1 MPNNLLRQ
9 QNLAT
14 VIFSYLSFL
23 STSAPLPIIYPSMK
37 RKLLMSLVLMLT
49 LFQAVLAQ
57 TRTVSGRVT
66 DQKTGEGLPGATVL
80 LKGTTTGISTNSDG
94 NFSLSV
100 PEGNNILVV
109 SSVGMVTQE
118 IPLGTRTTVNVALA
132 TDTKQ
137 LSEVVVTGYG
147 GSQDVKDITGSIAT
161 VKADKFLNQPVQS
174 LDQALTGRAAGVQV
188 TNTGGTLGDGVSVRI
203 RGANSISGSSQP
215 LYVIDGIPVNIRENA
230 NVFNGGNG
238 TRYNPLADINPND
251 IASVEVLKD
260 AAAAAIYGSRAAN
273 GVVVIT
279 TKRGRNGQNTI
290 SFNGYVGLNQPTRLP
305 KLLNAE
311 DFATIQNEK
320 ASNRYG
326 TNSANSV
333 IVRDVD
339 VNGDGVPDRTN
350 WLNEIYHNAFTQ
362 NYQAALQGGTD
373 KSSYYASAD
382 YSDQNGIIRTNRL
395 RRGSVRLN
403 LDITPKKWLK
413 AGISSNYA
421 QSVNDG
427 VLTDGYLAGAT
438 VSGYNAA
445 PNVPVYGADGFYYL
459 NAAGNLGSGNNTT
472 VSSFIANN
480 VSNPTAVLQLNRN
493 ANTARRLL
501 ANAYIE
507 IQPIT
512 GLRITSKYG
521 VDYLDNF
528 EDQYSDPRL
537 SGLGRS
543 YAGLVQDNRLDRTQT
558 NWQNYINYDKVFGGK
573 HSVGATVGIELQNL
587 TEQQV
592 YAGAANLADPFF
604 NGIYDGLA
612 AGTPFSGGTKFGNGF
627 RSFFGRA
634 SYSYDDRY
642 YLQVSQRADEDSRF
656 GANNRR
662 GYFPSVSV
670 GWRISGENFM
680 KDITAISNL
689 KLRASYG
696 LVGNSNG
703 VGSYAARTLYGGGQY
718 ADLNG
723 LALSQVGNPDLRWE
737 TSKKFDAG
745 FDASFVGDRINLSF
759 DFFNNDISGLLLN
772 AQLPGQLGVPGTA
785 ISRNVGSMFN
795 RGIEATLTT
804 NNVTTESGFRWTSSF
819 NVTVIKN
826 LVTALNDPADIVSGV
841 QRASI
846 GAPLGVYRL
855 VQWAGVNPT
864 TGNAQFLDINGTIK
878 QYNPNTGTY
887 LTAEGAATSAITQ
900 NDAIYMKETG
910 YPTYY
915 GGFDNTFSFKGIELG
930 VFLQYS
936 GGNKIYN
943 STRAGLMTN
952 LYNNNFEEIK
962 DRWTTPGQQ
971 TNVPRLYLAD
981 NVSQQASTRW
991 LEDGKFLRMRQ
1002 ISLGYN
1008 LPKGLYERYG
1018 LGNLRI
1024 YALVQNAFV
1033 LTKYSGTDPEVN
1045 SNRNNTNIGYG
1056 IDNRSV
1062 PQTRS
1067 YTLGFNVSF

>member
-1 MPNNLLRQ
+1 
-9 QNLAT
+9 
-14 VIFSYLSFL
+14 
-23 STSAPLPIIYPSMK
+23 
-37 RKLLMSLVLMLT
+37 MLT
-49 LFQAVLAQ
+49 LFQVVLAQ
-57 TRTVSGRVT
+57 TRAVSGRVT

-94 NFSLSV
+94 NFSLNV
-100 PEGNNILVV
+100 PESGGTLVI
-109 SSVGMVTQE
+109 SSIGMVTQE
-118 IPLGTRTTVNVALA
+118 IALGNRTSVAVALA
-132 TDTKQ
+132 TDNKQ

-188 TNTGGTLGDGVSVRI
+188 TNTGGALGDGVAVRV

-215 LYVIDGIPVNIRENA
+215 LYVIDGIPVNTRDNA
-230 NVFNGGNG
+230 NTFNSGNG

-260 AAAAAIYGSRAAN
+260 ASASAIYGSRAAN
-273 GVVVIT
+273 GVIVIT
-279 TKRGRNGQNTI
+279 TKRGRSGQNTI
-290 SFNGYVGLNQPTRLP
+290 SLNSYVGLNQPTRFP
-305 KLLNAE
+305 KLLNAD
-311 DFATIQNEK
+311 DFTIIQNEK
-320 ASNRYG
+320 AFNRYG
-326 TNSANSV
+326 AGTANSV
-333 IVRDVD
+333 IARDVD
-339 VNGDGVPDRTN
+339 VNGDGVPDRTD
-350 WLNEIYHNAFTQ
+350 WLKEIYRNAFTQ
-362 NYQAALQGGTD
+362 NYQVALQGGTD

-382 YSDQNGIIRTNRL
+382 YSDQNGIINTNRL

-421 QSVNDG
+421 HSQNNG

-438 VSGYNAA
+438 VSGYNAS
-445 PNVPVYGADGFYYL
+445 PNVPVYAADGSFYL
-459 NAAGNLGSGNNTT
+459 NNAGNLGSGNNTA
-472 VSSFIANN
+472 VSSFIANA

-507 IQPIT
+507 IQPVT
-512 GLRITSKYG
+512 GLRLTSKFG

-528 EDQYSDPRL
+528 EDQFSDPRL
-537 SGLGRS
+537 SGLGRA
-543 YAGLVQDNRLDRTQT
+543 YAGLIQDNRLDRTQT
-558 NWQNYINYDKVFGGK
+558 NWQNYINYDKLFGGK
-573 HSVGATVGIELQNL
+573 HNVSATIGMELQNL

-592 YAGAANLADPFF
+592 YAGASNIADPYFSS
-604 NGIYDGLA
+604 IYDGLD

-627 RSFFGRA
+627 RSFFGRV

-642 YLQVSQRADEDSRF
+642 YVQFSQRADEDSRF
-656 GANNRR
+656 GANNQR
-662 GYFPSVSV
+662 GYFPAVSA
-670 GWRISGENFM
+670 GWRITGENFM
-680 KDITAISNL
+680 KDISVVTNL

-703 VGSYAARTLYGGGQY
+703 IGSYASRTLYGGGQY

-723 LALSQVGNPDLRWE
+723 LALTQIGNPDLRWE
-737 TSKKFDAG
+737 TSKKFDVGLDAG
-745 FDASFVGDRINLSF
+745 FAGDRVNLSF

-772 AQLPGQLGVPGTA
+772 APVTQQLGVPGAA
-785 ISRNVGSMFN
+785 IFRNVGAMFN
-795 RGIEATLTT
+795 RGIEATITT

-819 NVTVIKN
+819 NVTAIKN
-826 LVTALNDPADIVSGV
+826 LVQALNDPADILSGV

-855 VQWAGVNPT
+855 IQWAGVNPT
-864 TGNAQFLDINGTIK
+864 TGNAQFLDINNNIK

-887 LTAEGAATSAITQ
+887 LTAEGNATTPITQ

-943 STRAGLMTN
+943 ATRAGLMTN
-952 LYNNNFEEIK
+952 LFNNNLEEIK
-962 DRWTTPGQQ
+962 DRWTTPGQV

-1008 LPKGLYERYG
+1008 LPKPLYERYG

-1024 YALVQNAFV
+1024 YALVQNVFV
-1033 LTKYSGTDPEVN
+1033 LTNYSGPDPEVN
-1045 SNRNNTNIGYG
+1045 SNRNNTGSGGTANGNIGYG

-1067 YTLGFNVSF
+1067 YTLGLNVSF

>member
-1 MPNNLLRQ
+1 
-9 QNLAT
+9 
-14 VIFSYLSFL
+14 
-23 STSAPLPIIYPSMK
+23 MK
-37 RKLLMSLVLMLT
+37 RTLLLSILLIVT
-49 LFQAVLAQ
+49 LFQTVLAQ
-57 TRTVSGRVT
+57 SRSISGRVT
-66 DQKTGEGLPGATVL
+66 DQKTGEGLPGVTVL
-80 LKGTTTGISTNSDG
+80 LKGTTNGVSSGADG
-94 NFSLSV
+94 GFTLSV
-100 PEGNNILVV
+100 PASGGTLVL
-109 SSVGMVTQE
+109 SSVGYVTQE
-118 IPLGTRTTVNVALA
+118 RAIGDASQIAVNLA
-132 TDTKQ
+132 TDSKQ
-137 LSEVVVTGYG
+137 ISEVVVTGYG

-188 TNTGGTLGDGVSVRI
+188 TNTGGALGDGVSVRI

-215 LYVIDGIPVNIRENA
+215 LYVIDGIPVSTRDNA
-230 NVFNGGNG
+230 NTFNSGNG

-273 GVVVIT
+273 GVIVIT

-290 SFNGYVGLNQPTRLP
+290 SFNSYIGLNQPTRFP
-305 KLLNAE
+305 KLLNGD
-311 DFATIQNEK
+311 DFNVIQNEK

-326 TNSANSV
+326 AGTANSV
-333 IVRDVD
+333 ITRDVD
-339 VNGDGVPDRTN
+339 VNGDGIPDRTN
-350 WLNEIYHNAFTQ
+350 WLDQIYRNAFTQ
-362 NYQAALQGGTD
+362 NYQVALQGGTE

-382 YSDQNGIIRTNRL
+382 YSDQNGIITTNRL

-421 QSVNDG
+421 HSYNNG

-472 VSSFIANN
+472 TQSFIANN
-480 VSNPTAVLQLNRN
+480 VSNPTAVLELNRN

-507 IQPIT
+507 LQPVT
-512 GLRITSKYG
+512 GLRFTSKFG

-528 EDQYSDPRL
+528 EDQYSDQRL

-543 YAGLVQDNRLDRTQT
+543 FAGLIQDNRLDRTQT
-558 NWQNYINYDKVFGGK
+558 NWQNYINYDKTFGGK
-573 HSVGATVGIELQNL
+573 HSVSATIGTELQNL
-587 TEQQV
+587 VEQQV
-592 YAGAANLADPFF
+592 YAGAANIADPFF

-634 SYSYDDRY
+634 SYNYDDRY

-670 GWRISGENFM
+670 GWRIGGENFM
-680 KDITAISNL
+680 KNVTAVTNL

-703 VGSYAARTLYGGGQY
+703 VGSYSSRTLYGGGQY

-737 TSKKFDAG
+737 TSKKFNIGLDAG
-745 FDASFVGDRINLSF
+745 FVNDRVNLSF
-759 DFFNNDISGLLLN
+759 DFFDNNISGLLLN
-772 AQLPGQLGVPGTA
+772 AQLPGQLGVPLTY
-785 ISRNVGSMFN
+785 ITRNVGSMFN
-795 RGIEATLTT
+795 RGIEATITT
-804 NNVTTESGFRWTSSF
+804 NNVKTESGFSWTSSF

-826 LVTALNDPADIVSGV
+826 LVTALNDPADIISGV

-846 GAPLGVYRL
+846 GSPLSVYRL
-855 VQWAGVNPT
+855 IRWAGVNPAN
-864 TGNAQFLDINGTIK
+864 GNARFLDVNDNIK
-878 QYNPNTGTY
+878 EYNPVTGSYT
-887 LTAEGAATSAITQ
+887 TADGTPTSALTQ
-900 NDAIYMKETG
+900 NDAVYQKGTG

-952 LYNNNFEEIK
+952 LYNNNIEEIK
-962 DRWTTPGQQ
+962 ERWTTPGQE

-981 NVSQQASTRW
+981 NVAQQNSTRW

-1008 LPKGLYERYG
+1008 VPKTVYERYG
-1018 LGNLRI
+1018 LGNLRV

-1045 SNRNNTNIGYG
+1045 SNRNNTNIGFG

-1067 YTLGFNVSF
+1067 YTLGLNVSF

>member
-1 MPNNLLRQ
+1 
-9 QNLAT
+9 
-14 VIFSYLSFL
+14 
-23 STSAPLPIIYPSMK
+23 
-37 RKLLMSLVLMLT
+37 MLT

-57 TRTVSGRVT
+57 TRAVSGRVT

-94 NFSLSV
+94 NFTLNV
-100 PEGNNILVV
+100 PAEGGTLVI

-118 IPLGTRTTVNVALA
+118 IALGSRTSVSVALA
-132 TDTKQ
+132 ADNKQ

-188 TNTGGTLGDGVSVRI
+188 TNTGGALGDGVSVRI

-215 LYVIDGIPVNIRENA
+215 LYVIDGIPVNTRENA

-260 AAAAAIYGSRAAN
+260 ASAAAIYGSRAAN
-273 GVVVIT
+273 GVIVIT

-290 SFNGYVGLNQPTRLP
+290 SFNSYVGLNQPTRFP
-305 KLLNAE
+305 KLLNGE
-311 DFATIQNEK
+311 DFTVIQNEK
-320 ASNRYG
+320 AFNRYG
-326 TNSANSV
+326 AGTANSV
-333 IVRDVD
+333 IARDVD

-350 WLNEIYHNAFTQ
+350 WLDQIYHNAFTQ

-382 YSDQNGIIRTNRL
+382 YSDQNGIITTNRL

-421 QSVNDG
+421 HSQNTG

-438 VSGYNAA
+438 VSGYNAS

-459 NAAGNLGSGNNTT
+459 NAAGNLGSGNNTAT
-472 VSSFIANN
+472 SSFIANA

-493 ANTARRLL
+493 ANTSRRLL

-507 IQPIT
+507 IQPVT
-512 GLRITSKYG
+512 GLRLTSKFG

-528 EDQYSDPRL
+528 EDQFSDPRL
-537 SGLGRS
+537 SGLGRA
-543 YAGLVQDNRLDRTQT
+543 YAGLIQDNRLDRTQT
-558 NWQNYINYDKVFGGK
+558 NWQNYINYDKTFGSK
-573 HSVGATVGIELQNL
+573 HNVSATVGMELQNL
-587 TEQQV
+587 TELQV
-592 YAGAANLADPFF
+592 YAGASNIADPFF
-604 NGIYDGLA
+604 NSIYDGLD
-612 AGTPFSGGTKFGNGF
+612 AGTPFSGGSKLGNGF
-627 RSFFGRA
+627 RSFFGRV
-634 SYSYDDRY
+634 SYSYEDRY
-642 YLQVSQRADEDSRF
+642 YLQFSERADEDSRF
-656 GANNRR
+656 GANNQR
-662 GYFPSVSV
+662 GYFPSVSA
-670 GWRISGENFM
+670 GWRITGEEFM
-680 KDITAISNL
+680 KNFTTVTNL

-703 VGSYAARTLYGGGQY
+703 IGSYASRTLYGGGQY

-723 LALSQVGNPDLRWE
+723 LALTQIGNPDLRWE
-737 TSKKFDAG
+737 TSKKFDVGLDAG
-745 FDASFVGDRINLSF
+745 FAGDRVNLSF

-772 AQLPGQLGVPGTA
+772 APVTQQLGVPGAA
-785 ISRNVGSMFN
+785 IFRNVGAMFN
-795 RGIEATLTT
+795 RGIEATITT

-819 NVTVIKN
+819 NVTAIKN
-826 LVTALNDPADIVSGV
+826 LVQALNDPADIVSGQ

-855 VQWAGVNPT
+855 IQWAGVNPT
-864 TGNAQFLDINGTIK
+864 TGNGQFLDINGNIK

-887 LTAEGAATSAITQ
+887 LTGDGAPTTPITQ

-943 STRAGLMTN
+943 ATRAGLMTN
-952 LYNNNFEEIK
+952 LFNNNLEEIK
-962 DRWTTPGQQ
+962 DRWTTPGQV

-1008 LPKGLYERYG
+1008 LPKTIYERYG
-1018 LGNLRI
+1018 IGNLRI
-1024 YALVQNAFV
+1024 YTLVQNAFV
-1033 LTKYSGTDPEVN
+1033 WTKYSGTDPEVN

-1056 IDNRSV
+1056 VDNRSV

-1067 YTLGFNVSF
+1067 YTLGLNVSF

>member
-1 MPNNLLRQ
+1 
-9 QNLAT
+9 
-14 VIFSYLSFL
+14 
-23 STSAPLPIIYPSMK
+23 MK
-37 RKLLMSLVLMLT
+37 KTLLMSLVLMLT

-57 TRTVSGRVT
+57 TRAVSGRVT
-66 DQKTGEGLPGATVL
+66 DQKTGDGLPGATVL
-80 LKGTTTGISTNSDG
+80 LKGTTTGISTNAEGDFTL
-94 NFSLSV
+94 NV
-100 PEGNNILVV
+100 PAQGGTLVI

-118 IPLGTRTTVNVALA
+118 VALGNRTSVTVALA
-132 TDTKQ
+132 TDNKQ

-161 VKADKFLNQPVQS
+161 VKGDKFLNQPVQS

-188 TNTGGTLGDGVSVRI
+188 TNTGGALGDGVSVRI

-215 LYVIDGIPVNIRENA
+215 LYVIDGIPVNTRENA

-273 GVVVIT
+273 GVIVIT

-290 SFNGYVGLNQPTRLP
+290 SFNGYVGLNQPTRFP
-305 KLLNAE
+305 KLLNGD
-311 DFATIQNEK
+311 DFTVIQNEK

-326 TNSANSV
+326 AGTANSV
-333 IVRDVD
+333 IARDVD

-350 WLNEIYHNAFTQ
+350 WLDQIYRNALTQ
-362 NYQAALQGGTD
+362 NYQAALQGGTE

-382 YSDQNGIIRTNRL
+382 YSDQNGIITTNRL

-413 AGISSNYA
+413 AGVSSNYA
-421 QSVNDG
+421 QSQNNG

-459 NAAGNLGSGNNTT
+459 NSAGNLGSGNNTT
-472 VSSFIANN
+472 TSSFIANQ
-480 VSNPTAVLQLNRN
+480 VSNPTAVLELNRN

-507 IQPIT
+507 IQPVT
-512 GLRITSKYG
+512 GLRLTSKFG

-528 EDQYSDPRL
+528 EDQFSDQRL

-543 YAGLVQDNRLDRTQT
+543 YTGLVQDNRLDRTQT
-558 NWQNYINYDKVFGGK
+558 NWQNYVNYDKVFGGK
-573 HSVGATVGIELQNL
+573 HSVNATVGMELQNL

-592 YAGAANLADPFF
+592 YAGASNLVDPFF

-634 SYSYDDRY
+634 SYSYDERY
-642 YLQVSQRADEDSRF
+642 YIQLSQRADEDSRF

-662 GYFPSVSV
+662 GYFPSVSL
-670 GWRISGENFM
+670 GWRIGGENFM

-703 VGSYAARTLYGGGQY
+703 VGSYSARTLYGGGQY

-723 LALSQVGNPDLRWE
+723 LALAQVGNPDLRWE
-737 TSKKFDAG
+737 TSKKFDVG
-745 FDASFVGDRINLSF
+745 FDAGFVGDRITMSF

-772 AQLPGQLGVPGTA
+772 AQLPGQLGVPGGA
-785 ISRNVGSMFN
+785 ITRNVGSMFN
-795 RGIEATLTT
+795 RGIEATITT
-804 NNVTTESGFRWTSSF
+804 NNVTTESGFRWTSAF
-819 NVTVIKN
+819 NITVIKN
-826 LVTALNDPADIVSGV
+826 LVTGLNDPADIISGV

-864 TGNAQFLDINGTIK
+864 NGNAQFLDANGNIK

-887 LTAEGAATSAITQ
+887 LTGDGAPTSAITQ

-915 GGFDNTFSFKGIELG
+915 GGFDNTFSFKGLELG
-930 VFLQYS
+930 LFLQYS

-943 STRAGLMTN
+943 ATRAGLLTN
-952 LYNNNFEEIK
+952 LYNNNLEEIK
-962 DRWTTPGQQ
+962 ERWTTPGQV

-991 LEDGKFLRMRQ
+991 LEDGKFLRLRQ

-1008 LPKGLYERYG
+1008 LPKTVYERFG
-1018 LGNLRI
+1018 LGNLRV
-1024 YALVQNAFV
+1024 YALVQNAYV
-1033 LTKYSGTDPEVN
+1033 WTKYSGTDPEVN